1 MTEDKDEKPERLS
14 AILRSLAA
22 GHGKDRISVG
32 DLLAALEHRAIG
44 ALMFIFAVPNVLPTP
59 PGTSSILGA
68 PLIFLSAQLMLGR
81 KPWLPGFISDRSLTR
96 MEFEKV
102 INVAAPWL
110 ERAEKLM
117 RPRLALLARPP
128 AEYVVGAI
136 CLLHALILILP
147 IPLGNLPPAF
157 AICLMVLGILERDG
171 VWIILGVI
179 ASVIAVAIAWGV
191 VLALLWSAWFVIGNW
206 IGLASGG

>member
-14 AILRSLAA
+14 AILRSLATS
-22 GHGKDRISVG
+22 HDKDRISVG

-59 PGTSSILGA
+59 PGTSTILGA

-81 KPWLPGFISDRSLTR
+81 KPWLPGFISDRSLTQT
-96 MEFEKV
+96 EFEKV